1 MTTMPSSFGP
11 DKIDAFCNWIR
22 DQPDL
27 FEEMDLSEKGQ
38 IFRFKV
44 KSRRRRTGIIAKRF
58 DKFIFVGAAGYHFS
72 RFAETWGP
80 SVSNGERDHNVL

>member
-1 MTTMPSSFGP
+1 MTAIPSSFEL

-22 DQPDL
+22 NQPDS
-27 FEEMDLSEKGQ
+27 FEELDLSEKSQ

-44 KSRRRRTGIIAKRF
+44 KSRRRRTGIIAKRS

-72 RFAETWGP
+72 RFSETCGP
-80 SVSNGERDHNVL
+80 SVSNEERKHD